1 MNGLEDAKKIKCK
14 CTRRWLFFGKAD
26 LSEITFKIYKR
37 NCLTQCDHSR
47 LAFICFFRNIA
58 FEGAALAEDGGLSV
72 NCFLL

>member
-1 MNGLEDAKKIKCK
+1 MPRKSSASVLGVG
-14 CTRRWLFFGKAD
+14 FFGKAD
-26 LSEITFKIYKR
+26 LSEITFKRYKR